1 MTRFLI
7 FIRHSKV
14 VKDPTIP
21 SHTWQLSEDGRSL
34 CLDRLPQLTSYQP
47 TIFVTST
54 ENKARETGQ
63 IMANAL
69 NVPWHDAPGLQEHDR
84 TGVPYFGNVRAFE
97 TAVSTLFAH
106 PDKLVF
112 GQETAN
118 QAYTR
123 FNHAVDAVMKNNP
136 TGNIA
141 IVAHGTILT
150 LFITRNNPHIAP
162 MPFWQTLK
170 LPDIIITT
178 WPDKKLVAK

>member
-34 CLDRLPQLTSYQP
+34 CLDLLPQITSYQP
-47 TIFVTST
+47 AIFVTST
-54 ENKARETGQ
+54 ENKARKTGR
-63 IMANAL
+63 IIADAL
-69 NVPWHDAPGLQEHDR
+69 NTPCHDAPGLQEHDR
-84 TGVPYFGNVRAFE
+84 TGTPYFEDAEEFR

-123 FNHAVDAVMKNNP
+123 FNHAVDA
-136 TGNIA
+136 
-141 IVAHGTILT
+141 
-150 LFITRNNPHIAP
+150 
-162 MPFWQTLK
+162 
-170 LPDIIITT
+170 
-178 WPDKKLVAK
+178 